1 MTYYKKRNYGGIQY
15 EAECPKCKQIYRG
28 NEYYFRYDIKEKCF
42 DGITKLENYRL
53 ARKR

>member
-42 DGITKLENYRL
+42 DGITKLVNYRL
-53 ARKR
+53 ANKR